1 MGKLFIVIISILL
14 YSCSAQF
21 HLNKAIKKGYRC
33 DTVSDTIRVTKVD
46 SFLVWKH
53 DTTYWVKVV
62 TSKDTIIY
70 YNTSYYPKT
79 RYETR
84 FEYKRFNDSL
94 RTIRLMYKDSLR
106 SALKTAK
113 NDLKRERVVQ
123 RNKPLKQF
131 KQLFVILGFILT
143 LFFLFIVF
151 RKRVL

>member
-1 MGKLFIVIISILL
+1 MLL
-14 YSCSAQF
+14 RIMFALCLTSCSVNY

-33 DTVSDTIRVTKVD
+33 DTVSDTIRITKVD

-62 TSKDTIIY
+62 TSKDTIIHY
-70 YNTSYYPKT
+70 KTSYIPKT
-79 RYETR
+79 RYEVR

-94 RTIRLMYKDSLR
+94 QSIRLMYKDSLR
-106 SALKTAK
+106 NSLKTAK

-123 RNKPLKQF
+123 RNKPIRQF

>member
-1 MGKLFIVIISILL
+1 MFALCLT
-14 YSCSAQF
+14 SCSVNY

-33 DTVSDTIRVTKVD
+33 DTVSDTIRINKVD
-46 SFLVWKH
+46 SFLIVKH

-94 RTIRLMYKDSLR
+94 KVIRLMYKDSLR
-106 SALKTAK
+106 NALKTRE
-113 NDLKRERVVQ
+113 NDLKKERIGAKHSTL
-123 RNKPLKQF
+123 NQF
-131 KQLFVILGFILT
+131 KQLFIISGFILT
-143 LFFLFIVF
+143 LIFLFLLF
-151 RKRVL
+151 RKVLN

>member
-1 MGKLFIVIISILL
+1 MRYLFILL
-14 YSCSAQF
+14 LLTSCSVNY

-33 DTVSDTIRVTKVD
+33 DTISDTIRVTKVD
-46 SFLVWKH
+46 SFLIVKH

-70 YNTSYYPKT
+70 YKTSYYPKT

-94 RTIRLMYKDSLR
+94 RTIRLMYKDSLQ

-123 RNKPLKQF
+123 RNKPVRQLKTI
-131 KQLFVILGFILT
+131 FVILGFFLSV
-143 LFFLFIVF
+143 FFLIILV
-151 RKRVL
+151 KKGLL

>member
-1 MGKLFIVIISILL
+1 MLL
-14 YSCSAQF
+14 RIMFALCLTSCSVNY

-33 DTVSDTIRVTKVD
+33 DTIADTIRITKVD
-46 SFLVWKH
+46 SFLIVKH

-62 TSKDTIIY
+62 TSKDTIIHY
-70 YNTSYYPKT
+70 KTSYIPKT

-106 SALKTAK
+106 SALKSAK

-123 RNKPLKQF
+123 RNKPLRQF

-143 LFFLFIVF
+143 LFFVFILLK
-151 RKRVL
+151 KRLL